1 MKAVQT
7 FFKNL
12 KDKRVDK
19 ILSKKEI
26 EASQIFYSPIIIWFA
41 FLFLL
46 PGIIGLSLLGHFLL
60 TGVANVYLVMLFLVS
75 SYLIAAHLNNSF
87 AINGDKFY
95 VINPNLPFQKLQEFE
110 FSKIYVVRI
119 DRAKWGWLF
128 IMFGY
133 YGRNYVEVE
142 TAEGKF
148 RFFCSGIDLDMFEEN
163 LTELCLDDLCLSLE
177 EEDIPVE
184 FKLG

>member
-7 FFKNL
+7 FLKNL
-12 KDKRVDK
+12 KDKRVDQ
-19 ILSKKEI
+19 ILSEKGI
-26 EASQIFYSPIIIWFA
+26 QPAQIFYSPIIIWFA

-46 PGIIGLSLLGHFLL
+46 PGIIGLSLLGYFLL
-60 TGVANVYLVMLFLVS
+60 SGSADVYLAGLFLLS

-95 VINPNLPFQKLQEFE
+95 VINPNFPFQKFQEFE
-110 FSKIYVVRI
+110 FTKIYVVRI
-119 DRAKWGWLF
+119 DQAKWGWLF
-128 IMFGY
+128 FMFGY
-133 YGRNYVEVE
+133 FGRNYVEVE

-148 RFFCSGIDLDMFEEN
+148 RFFCSGLDLDKFEEN

-177 EEDIPVE
+177 EKDIPVE